1 MKKLTIIILFSSIS
15 YLSIGQQTNDKVF
28 YYNHFKID
36 SSQFPITNN
45 KQYKVFG
52 NHDNILNK
60 PFTLLLLFYKSVL
73 SEQLSSD
80 CAFSPSCSSFS
91 FKAIQEFGF
100 IKGLFLTADRLTR
113 CNGNANLDSAPHLID
128 NNKNAKV
135 NDIPSFYRSSK

>member
-1 MKKLTIIILFSSIS
+1 MKKLHLLLLFISIS
-15 YLSIGQQTNDKVF
+15 YLCISQQTNDKLY
-28 YYNHFKID
+28 YYNYFKID
-36 SSQFPITNN
+36 TSQLHLTNH

-91 FKAIQEFGF
+91 FQAIQEFGF
-100 IKGLFLTADRLTR
+100 IKGIFLTADRLTR
-113 CNGNANLDSAPHLID
+113 CNGNANLDTAPYLID